1 MVCRNKIIHLI
12 TAMEQK
18 VAVYLILV
26 KRFILTQI
34 YFVKAKTDFM
44 LTDSDT
50 GVSNMLSVSH
60 LY

>member
-1 MVCRNKIIHLI
+1 
-12 TAMEQK
+12 MEQK